1 MFKPSTLLQYV
12 RDVATS
18 VSFYRGVLGTAPVE
32 HSPGFALF
40 LLGDGAALGLWQ
52 RDDVQPPVSAQAGA
66 AELAMVVAN
75 PGEVQQLHDAWRALG
90 VQITQAPVTL
100 EFGHTFVGVD
110 PDGHRLRVYSRAE
123 GMVAR
128 D

>member
-18 VSFYRGVLGTAPVE
+18 AAFYSGILGKAPVE
-32 HSPGFALF
+32 QSPGFALF
-40 LLGDGAALGLWQ
+40 LLGDGVALGLWQ

-75 PGEVQQLHDAWRALG
+75 LDAVQQTHDAWRALG
-90 VQITQAPVTL
+90 VEILQAPVTL

-123 GMVAR
+123 GLVAR

>member
-1 MFKPSTLLQYV
+1 MFTPSTLLQYV
-12 RDVATS
+12 RDVAASAT
-18 VSFYRGVLGTAPVE
+18 FYSGILGKPPVE
-32 HSPGFALF
+32 QSPGSALF

-52 RDDVQPPVSAQAGA
+52 RDGVQPPVSAQAGA

-75 PGEVQQLHDAWRALG
+75 PDVVQQMHDAWRALG
-90 VQITQAPVTL
+90 VQILQAPVTL

-110 PDGHRLRVYSRAE
+110 PDGHRLRVYSRAD
-123 GMVAR
+123 GLVAR

>member
-12 RDVATS
+12 RDVAASAT
-18 VSFYRGVLGTAPVE
+18 FYSGILGKPPVE
-32 HSPGFALF
+32 QSPGFALF

-52 RDDVQPPVSAQAGA
+52 RDDVQPAVSAQAGA
-66 AELAMVVAN
+66 AELAMLVAN
-75 PGEVQQLHDAWRALG
+75 PETVQQTHDAWRALG
-90 VQITQAPVTL
+90 VQILQAPVTL

>member
-1 MFKPSTLLQYV
+1 MFTPSTLLQYV
-12 RDVATS
+12 RDVAASAT
-18 VSFYRGVLGTAPVE
+18 FYSGILGKPPVE
-32 HSPGFALF
+32 QSPGFALF

-75 PGEVQQLHDAWRALG
+75 PEAVQQMHDAWHALG
-90 VQITQAPVTL
+90 VQILQAPVTL
-100 EFGHTFVGVD
+100 EFGHTFVGDD

>member
-18 VSFYRGVLGTAPVE
+18 ATFYSGILGTAPVE
-32 HSPGFALF
+32 QSPGFALF

-52 RDDVQPPVSAQAGA
+52 RDDVQPPVTVEAGA

-75 PGEVQQLHDAWRALG
+75 PDEVRQLHDAWRALG
-90 VQITQAPVTL
+90 VQIAQAPVAL
-100 EFGHTFVGVD
+100 EFGDTFVGVD

>member
-1 MFKPSTLLQYV
+1 MFKPTTLLQYV
-12 RDVATS
+12 RDVAASAT
-18 VSFYRGVLGTAPVE
+18 FYSGILGTPPIE
-32 HSPGFALF
+32 QSPGFALF

-52 RDDVQPPVSAQAGA
+52 RDGVLPPVTAEAGA
-66 AELAMVVAN
+66 AELAMLAAN
-75 PGEVQQLHDAWRALG
+75 PAEVQQLHDAWRALG

>member
-1 MFKPSTLLQYV
+1 MFTPSTLLQYV

-18 VSFYRGVLGTAPVE
+18 ATFYSGILGKPPVE
-32 HSPGFALF
+32 QSPGFALF

-66 AELAMVVAN
+66 AELAMVVGN
-75 PGEVQQLHDAWRALG
+75 PEAVQQMHDAWRALG
-90 VQITQAPVTL
+90 VQILQAPVTL
-100 EFGHTFVGVD
+100 EFGHTFVGAD

-123 GMVAR
+123 GLVAR

>member
-1 MFKPSTLLQYV
+1 MFTPSTLLQYV

-18 VSFYRGVLGTAPVE
+18 ATFYSGILGTAPVE
-32 HSPGFALF
+32 QSPGFALF

-75 PGEVQQLHDAWRALG
+75 PDEVRQLHDAWRALG
-90 VQITQAPVTL
+90 VQIAQAPVTL

-123 GMVAR
+123 SMVAR

>member
-12 RDVATS
+12 RDVAASAT
-18 VSFYRGVLGTAPVE
+18 FYSGILGTPPVE
-32 HSPGFALF
+32 QSPGFALF

-52 RDDVQPPVSAQAGA
+52 RDGVLPQVTAEAGA
-66 AELAMVVAN
+66 AELAMVAAS
-75 PGEVQQLHDAWRALG
+75 PAEVQQLHDAWRALG

>member
-1 MFKPSTLLQYV
+1 MFTPSTLLQYV

-18 VSFYRGVLGTAPVE
+18 ATFYSGILGKPPVE
-32 HSPGFALF
+32 QSPGFALF

-75 PGEVQQLHDAWRALG
+75 PETVQQMHDAWRGLG
-90 VQITQAPVTL
+90 VRILQAPVTL
-100 EFGHTFVGVD
+100 EFGHTFVGAD

-123 GMVAR
+123 GLAAR

>member
-1 MFKPSTLLQYV
+1 MFTPSTLLQYV
-12 RDVATS
+12 RDVAASAT
-18 VSFYRGVLGTAPVE
+18 FYSGILGRPPVE
-32 HSPGFALF
+32 QSPGFALF

-52 RDDVQPPVSAQAGA
+52 RDDVQPRVSAQAGA

-75 PGEVQQLHDAWRALG
+75 PDAVQQMHDAWRALG
-90 VQITQAPVTL
+90 VEILQAPVTL

-128 D
+128 N

>member
-12 RDVATS
+12 RDVTASAT
-18 VSFYRGVLGTAPVE
+18 FYSGILGKPPVE
-32 HSPGFALF
+32 QSPGFALF

-66 AELAMVVAN
+66 AELAMVV
-75 PGEVQQLHDAWRALG
+75 PTRRRAAAARCVARARRADPAG
-90 VQITQAPVTL
+90 AGDIRP
-100 EFGHTFVGVD
+100 HFVGID

>member
-1 MFKPSTLLQYV
+1 MFTPSTLLQYV
-12 RDVATS
+12 RDVAASAT
-18 VSFYRGVLGTAPVE
+18 FYSGILGRPPVE
-32 HSPGFALF
+32 QSPGFALF

-75 PGEVQQLHDAWRALG
+75 PDAVQQMHDAWRALG
-90 VQITQAPVTL
+90 VEILQAPVTL

-128 D
+128 N

>member
-18 VSFYRGVLGTAPVE
+18 ATFYSGILGTAPDE
-32 HSPGFALF
+32 QSPGFALF

-52 RDDVQPPVSAQAGA
+52 RDDVQPPVDAEGGA

-75 PGEVQQLHDAWRALG
+75 PDEVRQLHDAWRALG
-90 VQITQAPVTL
+90 VQIAQAPVTL

>member
-12 RDVATS
+12 RDVAASAT
-18 VSFYRGVLGTAPVE
+18 FYSSILGKPPVE
-32 HSPGFALF
+32 QSPGFALF

-52 RDDVQPPVSAQAGA
+52 RDDVQPPVTAEAGA

-75 PGEVQQLHDAWRALG
+75 PDEVQQLHDAWRGLG
-90 VQITQAPVTL
+90 VQIAQAPVTL

>member
-12 RDVATS
+12 RDVAASATLYS
-18 VSFYRGVLGTAPVE
+18 GILGKPPVE
-32 HSPGFALF
+32 QSPGFALF

-52 RDDVQPPVSAQAGA
+52 RDDVQPAVSAQAGA
-66 AELAMVVAN
+66 AELAMLVAK
-75 PGEVQQLHDAWRALG
+75 PETVQQTHDAWRALG
-90 VQITQAPVTL
+90 VQILQAPVTL

>member
-1 MFKPSTLLQYV
+1 MFTPSTLLQYV
-12 RDVATS
+12 RDVAASAT
-18 VSFYRGVLGTAPVE
+18 FYSGILGKPPVE
-32 HSPGFALF
+32 QSPGFALF

-52 RDDVQPPVSAQAGA
+52 RDGVQPPVSAQAGA

-75 PGEVQQLHDAWRALG
+75 PDVVQQMHDAWRALG
-90 VQITQAPVTL
+90 VQILQAPVTL

-123 GMVAR
+123 GLVAR

>member
-12 RDVATS
+12 RDVAASAT
-18 VSFYRGVLGTAPVE
+18 FYSGILGTPPVE
-32 HSPGFALF
+32 QTPGFALF

-52 RDDVQPPVSAQAGA
+52 RDGVLPQVTAEAGA
-66 AELAMVVAN
+66 AELAMVAAN
-75 PGEVQQLHDAWRALG
+75 PAEVQQLHDAWRALG

>member
-1 MFKPSTLLQYV
+1 ML
-12 RDVATS
+12 
-18 VSFYRGVLGTAPVE
+18 
-32 HSPGFALF
+32 
-40 LLGDGAALGLWQ
+40 
-52 RDDVQPPVSAQAGA
+52 PPVTAEAGA

-75 PGEVQQLHDAWRALG
+75 PAEVQHLHDAWCALG

-100 EFGHTFVGVD
+100 EFGHTFTGVD

-123 GMVAR
+123 GLVAR

>member
-18 VSFYRGVLGTAPVE
+18 ATFYSGILGTAPVE
-32 HSPGFALF
+32 QSPGFALF

-52 RDDVQPPVSAQAGA
+52 RDDVQPPVDAQAGA

-75 PGEVQQLHDAWRALG
+75 PDAVQQTHDAWVALS
-90 VQITQAPVTL
+90 VQILQAPVTL

>member
-18 VSFYRGVLGTAPVE
+18 ATFYSGILGKPPIE
-32 HSPGFALF
+32 QSPGFALF

-52 RDDVQPPVSAQAGA
+52 RDDVQPPVHARAGA

-75 PGEVQQLHDAWRALG
+75 PDAVQQMHDAWRALG
-90 VQITQAPVTL
+90 VQILQAPVTL
-100 EFGHTFVGVD
+100 EFGHTFVGID

>member
-1 MFKPSTLLQYV
+1 MFTPSTLLQYV

-18 VSFYRGVLGTAPVE
+18 ATFYSGILGKPPVE
-32 HSPGFALF
+32 QSPGFALF

-75 PGEVQQLHDAWRALG
+75 PETVQQMHDAWRGARRADSAG
-90 VQITQAPVTL
+90 TGDTGIRP
-100 EFGHTFVGVD
+100 H
-110 PDGHRLRVYSRAE
+110 LRRC
-123 GMVAR
+123 R
-128 D
+128 P

>member
-12 RDVATS
+12 RDVAASAT
-18 VSFYRGVLGTAPVE
+18 FYSGILGKQPVE
-32 HSPGFALF
+32 QSPGFALF

-52 RDDVQPPVSAQAGA
+52 RDDVQPPVTAEAGA

-75 PGEVQQLHDAWRALG
+75 PDEVRQLHDAWRALG
-90 VQITQAPVTL
+90 VQIAQAPVTL

>member
-18 VSFYRGVLGTAPVE
+18 ATFYSGILGTAPVE
-32 HSPGFALF
+32 QSPGFALF
-40 LLGDGAALGLWQ
+40 LLGYGAALGLWQ
-52 RDDVQPPVSAQAGA
+52 RDDVQPPVDAEGGA

-75 PGEVQQLHDAWRALG
+75 PDEVRQLHDAWRALG
-90 VQITQAPVTL
+90 VQIAQAPVTL

>member
-1 MFKPSTLLQYV
+1 MFTPSTLLQYV

-18 VSFYRGVLGTAPVE
+18 ATFYSGILGTAPVE
-32 HSPGFALF
+32 QSPGFALF

-75 PGEVQQLHDAWRALG
+75 PDEVRQVHDAWRALG
-90 VQITQAPVTL
+90 VQIAQAPVTL

>member
-12 RDVATS
+12 RDVAASAT
-18 VSFYRGVLGTAPVE
+18 FYSGILGKPPVE
-32 HSPGFALF
+32 QSPGFALF

-52 RDDVQPPVSAQAGA
+52 RDDVQPPVSAEAGA

-75 PGEVQQLHDAWRALG
+75 PDEVQQLHDTWSALG

-128 D
+128 N

>member
-1 MFKPSTLLQYV
+1 MFTPSTLLQYV
-12 RDVATS
+12 RDVAASAT
-18 VSFYRGVLGTAPVE
+18 FYSGILGKPPVE
-32 HSPGFALF
+32 QSPGFALF

-52 RDDVQPPVSAQAGA
+52 RDGVQPPVSAQAGA

-75 PGEVQQLHDAWRALG
+75 PEAVQQMHDAWRALG
-90 VQITQAPVTL
+90 VEILQAPVTL

-128 D
+128 N

>member
-1 MFKPSTLLQYV
+1 MFTPSTLLQYV

-18 VSFYRGVLGTAPVE
+18 ATFYSGILGTAPVE
-32 HSPGFALF
+32 QSPGFALF

-75 PGEVQQLHDAWRALG
+75 PDEVRQLHDAWCALG
-90 VQITQAPVTL
+90 VQIAQAPVTL